1 MNPNEM
7 TIKLQ
12 EALQAA
18 SGLAMRRNHQGIDVE
33 HLLAALLEQADGS
46 TIPILEQA
54 GVSPKSVSN
63 AVEQALKKIPQVQVS
78 GSVPGQV
85 HLTPRLG
92 KVLNQAEAEMK
103 ELHDEYLSVEHVLL
117 AMVEEGGVFQALGLK
132 RDKVLAGLQHVR
144 GNQRVTSQDPEGT
157 YQSLEKYGR
166 DLTRL
171 ASQGKLDPVIGR
183 DEEIRRVIQILSRRT
198 KNNPVLIGEPGVGK
212 TAIVE
217 G

>member
-78 GSVPGQV
+78 GLESG
-85 HLTPRLG
+85 RSG
-92 KVLNQAEAEMK
+92 
-103 ELHDEYLSVEHVLL
+103 DE
-117 AMVEEGGVFQALGLK
+117 
-132 RDKVLAGLQHVR
+132 R
-144 GNQRVTSQDPEGT
+144 
-157 YQSLEKYGR
+157 
-166 DLTRL
+166 
-171 ASQGKLDPVIGR
+171 ASR
-183 DEEIRRVIQILSRRT
+183 
-198 KNNPVLIGEPGVGK
+198 
-212 TAIVE
+212 
-217 G
+217 